1 MIFRRLALGD
11 SKKNAAKIA
20 GVSYRYV
27 IGLTSPQ
34 NINGRT
40 AASQRPQRAMQNPVK
55 PEKLGDEAKRALDDF
70 GYFQRRYFGRI
81 AVYWQRKAAEEI
93 AGYLQSPKEELALIN
108 CPPGVGKTTTF
119 THDIPAWLT
128 CRDRSIRGALG
139 HAVQNRA
146 ATYTARLRRTLE
158 RVTPPMP
165 EEKEVEQGLAVY
177 AEASLAQD
185 FGRFKPVQQELW
197 TASEFIVM
205 QMGGFTISEK
215 EATWVAISRE
225 MEFLGGRWDFFIWDD
240 LVTEKRLRTLDMIEA
255 DRRWWDNYAET
266 RLEPGGLGVLM
277 GQRIGAEDLYA

>member
-177 AEASLAQD
+177 AEAS
-185 FGRFKPVQQELW
+185 
-197 TASEFIVM
+197 
-205 QMGGFTISEK
+205 
-215 EATWVAISRE
+215 
-225 MEFLGGRWDFFIWDD
+225 
-240 LVTEKRLRTLDMIEA
+240 
-255 DRRWWDNYAET
+255 
-266 RLEPGGLGVLM
+266 
-277 GQRIGAEDLYA
+277 